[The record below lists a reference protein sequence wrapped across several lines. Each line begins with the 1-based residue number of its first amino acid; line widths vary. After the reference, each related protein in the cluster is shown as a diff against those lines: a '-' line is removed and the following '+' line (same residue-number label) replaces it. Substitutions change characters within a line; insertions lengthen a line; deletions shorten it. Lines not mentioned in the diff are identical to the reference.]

1 MQHALKRIA
10 NGGFMGR
17 IIQLLRKSAMK
28 GMLFYAEP
36 MAYAILLLWIILT
49 ITGL

>member
-1 MQHALKRIA
+1 
-10 NGGFMGR
+10 MGR
-17 IIQLLRKSAMK
+17 IIRSLRKLAMK

-49 ITGL
+49 IVGL

>member
-1 MQHALKRIA
+1 ME
-10 NGGFMGR
+10 R

-49 ITGL
+49 VMGL